1 MIRRLAYIGVAAS
14 FALAVASLALAQGRG
29 GGGGAGA
36 RAGGAAEANLPTP
49 RMPDG
54 HPDLSG
60 MWGGGGGGGAN
71 REYEVDDKGN
81 ATDIFPSR
89 RCGPSQVKCSE
100 YTNQSYDGE
109 FTARMSANRPLYKP
123 EYWDKV
129 QYLDMNTN
137 KEDPI
142 FQCQPL
148 GIPRVGP
155 PARILQTASDVV
167 FLYAGGGASTQ
178 PAEYR
183 IIPTDGRPFDPVRSQ
198 DVYFYGLSVAHWDGD
213 TLVVES
219 IAFNDLTWLDKGG
232 LFHSDKMKVTEK
244 FTREGNVLV
253 YDVTVVDPE
262 VLLEPWHMTPRRLRL
277 NTDPKAFLPEGLP
290 CKDYD
295 QSNMVTQIRH

>member
-1 MIRRLAYIGVAAS
+1 MRRRVTYMCVAAC
-14 FALAVASLALAQGRG
+14 LAIAAASLAQGRG
-29 GGGGAGA
+29 GAGARGAGA
-36 RAGGAAEANLPTP
+36 GEANAPTP
-49 RMPDG
+49 RLADG

-60 MWGGGGGGGAN
+60 MWGGGGGGGGN
-71 REYEVDDKGN
+71 REFEVDDKGN
-81 ATDIFPSR
+81 ALDIFPSR
-89 RCGPSQVKCSE
+89 RCGPTQVKCSE

-109 FTARMSANRPLYKP
+109 FTARMNANRPLYRP
-123 EYWDKV
+123 EYWDKI

-148 GIPRVGP
+148 GVPRVGP
-155 PARILQTASDVV
+155 PARILQTANDVV
-167 FLYAGGGASTQ
+167 FLYAAGGASTQ

-198 DVYFYGLSVAHWDGD
+198 DVYFYGLSVGHWEGD

-232 LFHSDKMKVTEK
+232 LFHSDQMHVLEK
-244 FTREGNVLV
+244 FTRQGNTLRYEVIVEDPTVLA
-253 YDVTVVDPE
+253 
-262 VLLEPWHMTPRRLRL
+262 EPWVTTPRMLRL
-277 NTDPKAFLPEGLP
+277 NPNPNAGWLPEATP

-295 QSNMVTQIRH
+295 HDNMVTQIRH

>member
-1 MIRRLAYIGVAAS
+1 MRGQLAYISVAACI
-14 FALAVASLALAQGRG
+14 ALAVATLALAQGRG
-29 GGGGAGA
+29 GGGGA
-36 RAGGAAEANLPTP
+36 RAGGAAEANVPTP
-49 RMPDG
+49 HMPDG

-60 MWGGGGGGGAN
+60 MWGGGGGGGGA
-71 REYEVDDKGN
+71 REFEVDDKGN
-81 ATDIFPSR
+81 ALDIFPSR
-89 RCGPSQVKCSE
+89 RCAPTQVKCSE

-109 FTARMSANRPLYKP
+109 FTARRDPNRPLYKP

-142 FQCQPL
+142 FACQPR

-155 PARILQTASDVV
+155 PARILQTANDVV
-167 FLYAGGGASTQ
+167 FLYASGGASTQ

-183 IIPTDGRPFDPVRSQ
+183 VIPTDGRPFDPVRSQ
-198 DVYFYGLSVAHWDGD
+198 DVYFYGLSVGHWEGD
-213 TLVVES
+213 TLVIKA

-232 LFHSDKMKVTEK
+232 LFHSDKMTVTER
-244 FTREGNVLV
+244 FTREGNALV
-253 YDVTVVDPE
+253 YDVTVEDPE

-277 NTDPKAFLPEGLP
+277 NPDPKAFLPEGLP

>member
-1 MIRRLAYIGVAAS
+1 MTRRLAYISIAAV
-14 FALAVASLALAQGRG
+14 FALAVTSIALAQGRG
-29 GGGGAGA
+29 AGRGGGA
-36 RAGGAAEANLPTP
+36 AAESNVPTP
-49 RMPDG
+49 HLSDG

-60 MWGGGGGGGAN
+60 MWGGGGGGG
-71 REYEVDDKGN
+71 REYEVDAQGN

-89 RCGPSQVKCSE
+89 RCAPSQAKCSE

-142 FQCQPL
+142 FACQPL

-155 PARILQTASDVV
+155 PARILQTANDVT
-167 FLYAGGGASTQ
+167 FFYAGGGASTQ

-183 IIPTDGRPFDPVRSQ
+183 IIPTDNRPFDPVRSQ
-198 DVYFYGLSVAHWDGD
+198 DVYFYGLSVGHWEGG
-213 TLVVES
+213 TLVVKA

-232 LFHSDKMKVTEK
+232 LFHSDKMTVTEK
-244 FTREGNVLV
+244 FTREGNALV
-253 YDVTVVDPE
+253 YDVTVEDPE
-262 VLLEPWHMTPRRLRL
+262 VLIEPWHLTPRRLRL
-277 NTDPKAFLPEGLP
+277 NTNPDAFLPEGLP

-295 QSNMVTQIRH
+295 HDNMVSQIRH

>member
-1 MIRRLAYIGVAAS
+1 MSRQFVSISLAAFVVVSAAS
-14 FALAVASLALAQGRG
+14 IALAQGRG
-29 GGGGAGA
+29 GGA
-36 RAGGAAEANLPTP
+36 RGGGAAAQANAPTP
-49 RMPDG
+49 RLADG

-60 MWGGGGGGGAN
+60 TWGGGGGGG

-89 RCGPSQVKCSE
+89 RCAPTQVKCSE

-109 FTARMSANRPLYKP
+109 FTARREANRPLYRP

-148 GIPRVGP
+148 GVPRVGP

-167 FLYAGGGASTQ
+167 FLYAAGGASTQ

-183 IIPTDGRPFDPVRSQ
+183 VIPTDGRPFDPVRSQ
-198 DVYFYGLSVAHWDGD
+198 DVYFYGLSVGHWEGD

-244 FTREGNVLV
+244 FTRDGNNMV
-253 YDVTVVDPE
+253 YDVTVTDPE

>member
-1 MIRRLAYIGVAAS
+1 MTRRMTYICVAACLAIAVAS
-14 FALAVASLALAQGRG
+14 FAFAQGRG
-29 GGGGAGA
+29 GGA
-36 RAGGAAEANLPTP
+36 RGGGAAAAEGNVPTP
-49 RMPDG
+49 RLADG

-60 MWGGGGGGGAN
+60 MWGGGGGGGGN
-71 REYEVDDKGN
+71 REFEVDAQGN
-81 ATDIFPSR
+81 ALDIFPSR
-89 RCGPSQVKCSE
+89 RCGPTQVKCSE

-109 FTARMSANRPLYKP
+109 FTARMNANRPLYKP
-123 EYWDKV
+123 EYWDKI

-155 PARILQTASDVV
+155 PARILQTANDVV
-167 FLYAGGGASTQ
+167 FLYAAGGASTQ

-198 DVYFYGLSVAHWDGD
+198 DVYFYGLSVGHWEGD

-232 LFHSDKMKVTEK
+232 LFHSDRMKVTEK
-244 FTREGNVLV
+244 FTREGNALV
-253 YDVTVVDPE
+253 YDVTVVDPD